1 MTIAARP
8 PAQVIDLDPVKRGFT
23 VRGWLLIVMVAMLVN
38 LPIVHGTWTQ
48 WRVASSGTDVT
59 ARVTDTVAL
68 PPAHN
73 PEYVVAFAFPQQV
86 DALQRRWTAR
96 VDRAAYE
103 RAVDQRTIRVRV
115 LEGRPEAYRAEGQV
129 TSHLGLV
136 ITLLADL
143 GLLLMVL
150 FAARH
155 RGRFR
160 PPLRLVATGDV
171 ERCPPAASLERVEE
185 DLYLVRGEVTEI
197 HDDHIVLDLGDHN
210 VAVLLDGHTNPV
222 RHQQPAQVRGRM
234 IA

>member
-8 PAQVIDLDPVKRGFT
+8 PAQVVDLDPVKPGFT
-23 VRGWLLIVMVAMLVN
+23 VRGWMLIVLVGMLVN
-38 LPIVHGTWTQ
+38 LPIVHSMWTE
-48 WRVASSGTDVT
+48 WRVARSGTDVT
-59 ARVTDTVAL
+59 ATVTDTVEL
-68 PPAHN
+68 PPVHN
-73 PEYVVAFAFPQQV
+73 PEYVVGFAFPKRIDPEQS
-86 DALQRRWTAR
+86 RWTAR

-103 RAVDQRTIRVRV
+103 RAADDRTIPVRV
-115 LEGRPEAYRAEGQV
+115 LAGRPAAYRAEGQV
-129 TSHLGLV
+129 TSPIGLV
-136 ITLLADL
+136 VTLLADL

-171 ERCPPAASLERVEE
+171 ERCAPTPSLERVEG
-185 DLYLVRGEVTEI
+185 DLYLVRGEVTEV
-197 HDDHIVLDLGDHN
+197 HDDLIVLDLGDHN

-222 RHQQPAQVRGRM
+222 GNQQPAQVRGRM

>member
-8 PAQVIDLDPVKRGFT
+8 PAEVIDLDPVKRGFT

-48 WRVASSGTDVT
+48 WRVARSGTDVT
-59 ARVTDTVAL
+59 ARVTDTVEL
-68 PPAHN
+68 PPAHS

-86 DALQRRWTAR
+86 DTLQRRWTAR

-115 LEGRPEAYRAEGQV
+115 LEGRPAAYRAEGQV

-160 PPLRLVATGDV
+160 PPLRLVARTSTWCAARSPRSTRTTSSWTSATTTSRSCSTATPTRSATSSRP
-171 ERCPPAASLERVEE
+171 RCAA
-185 DLYLVRGEVTEI
+185 G
-197 HDDHIVLDLGDHN
+197 
-210 VAVLLDGHTNPV
+210 
-222 RHQQPAQVRGRM
+222 
-234 IA
+234 

>member
-8 PAQVIDLDPVKRGFT
+8 PTQVIDIDPVKRGFT
-23 VRGWLLIVMVAMLVN
+23 VRGWLLIAMVAMLVN
-38 LPIVHGTWTQ
+38 LPMVHSTWTQ
-48 WRVASSGTDVT
+48 WRVARSGTDVT
-59 ARVTDTVAL
+59 ARVADTMEL
-68 PPAHN
+68 PPVDD

-86 DALQRRWTAR
+86 DPQQRRWTAR
-96 VDRAAYE
+96 VDRPAYE
-103 RAVDQRTIRVRV
+103 RAVDERTIRVRV
-115 LEGRPEAYRAEGQV
+115 LEGRPAAYRAEGQV
-129 TSHLGLV
+129 TSSLGLV

-160 PPLRLVATGDV
+160 PPLRLVAIGDV
-171 ERCPPAASLERVEE
+171 ERCAPASRLERMEG